1 MPHSLVLNLLPESP
15 IPPGFT
21 SSKSLHGLFLNL
33 VSSVD
38 ETLANDLHKNNSNKP
53 FTLSPLQ
60 VGIGVDGNRSRW
72 EHGRQRK
79 GLPKP
84 VIKKAAKPTHSL
96 RHSSTLTPIH
106 PATHPPRHSSTP
118 PLIHPH
124 THPPS
129 HPSTPSKSL
138 HWTYRNPIPSGT
150 PCWWRI
156 SLLDEA
162 LFGRLSQL
170 WLNLNPD
177 QPWHLG
183 PANLHIT
190 SILGTPQS
198 TQPWANFCNY
208 QQLYE
213 QASERDR
220 KLSLQFYTP
229 TAFRQGGHD
238 SSMPTAHRVF
248 QSLLR
253 RWNRYS
259 ELEFPATIIDCLQ
272 DSQFNV
278 RTEIASD
285 PRQQFQQ
292 TGARVN
298 PCNQFTGCVGTV
310 TYRILGKVD
319 ETTIKQLNT
328 LADFSFYAGVG
339 RKTTMGMGVTRRV
352 ME

>member
-38 ETLANDLHKNNSNKP
+38 ETLGNDLHENSGNKP

-60 VGIGVDGNRSRW
+60 LGRW
-72 EHGRQRK
+72 EHGKMVGRVDGSQRK
-79 GLPKP
+79 SPPKP
-84 VIKKAAKPTHSL
+84 ISKHSTKPRLPHLSSNPAPQHPFPHLPNTL
-96 RHSSTLTPIH
+96 R
-106 PATHPPRHSSTP
+106 
-118 PLIHPH
+118 
-124 THPPS
+124 
-129 HPSTPSKSL
+129 
-138 HWTYRNPIPSGT
+138 WTYRKPITPGT

-156 SLLDEA
+156 SLLDDA

-208 QQLYE
+208 QQLYD
-213 QASERDR
+213 QASESDR
-220 KLSLQFYTP
+220 KLTLQFYTP
-229 TAFRQGGHD
+229 TAFRQGGND

-253 RWNRYS
+253 RWNHYS
-259 ELEFPATIIDCLQ
+259 GLEFPSDGLECLQ

-285 PRQQFQQ
+285 PRQQFQH
-292 TGARVN
+292 TGAKVN

-310 TYRILGKVD
+310 TYRILGKV
-319 ETTIKQLNT
+319 EPTTIKQLNT
-328 LADFSFYAGVG
+328 LADFALYAGVG
-339 RKTTMGMGVTRRV
+339 RKTPMGMGVTRRLT
-352 ME
+352 

>member
-38 ETLANDLHKNNSNKP
+38 ETLGNDLHENKSNKP

-60 VGIGVDGNRSRW
+60 VGVGGQG
-72 EHGRQRK
+72 GRGGREQRGGGK
-79 GLPKP
+79 RVPKP
-84 VIKKAAKPTHSL
+84 ILKKPTNSHHPITPSPQTPPATLREHPNSL
-96 RHSSTLTPIH
+96 R
-106 PATHPPRHSSTP
+106 
-118 PLIHPH
+118 
-124 THPPS
+124 
-129 HPSTPSKSL
+129 
-138 HWTYRNPIPSGT
+138 WTYRKPITPGT

-156 SLLDEA
+156 SLLDDA
-162 LFGRLSQL
+162 LFSRLSQL
-170 WLNLNPD
+170 WLNLNPN

-190 SILGTPQS
+190 SVLGTPHS

-208 QQLYE
+208 AQLYE
-213 QASERDR
+213 QASECVDAVSPQDSR
-220 KLSLQFYTP
+220 KLTLQFYTP
-229 TAFRQGGHD
+229 TAFRQGGND

-253 RWNRYS
+253 RWNHYS
-259 ELEFPATIIDCLQ
+259 GLEFPTDSLECLQ

-285 PRQQFQQ
+285 PRQQFQH
-292 TGARVN
+292 TGAKVN
-298 PCNQFTGCVGTV
+298 PCNQFIGCVGTV
-310 TYRILGKVD
+310 TYRILGKVKP
-319 ETTIKQLNT
+319 TTIKQLNT
-328 LADFSFYAGVG
+328 LADFALYAGVG
-339 RKTTMGMGVTRRV
+339 RKTPMGMGVTRRIS
-352 ME
+352 